1 MYNGLN
7 METCL
12 LRVAILFLGNWREEC
27 YSKEKGREKGKEEE
41 EEEEREE

>member
-12 LRVAILFLGNWREEC
+12 LRVVIFFLGNWREEC
-27 YSKEKGREKGKEEE
+27 YSKERRREREKE